1 MNAPKPPVP
10 PPGIPDDDQDRL
22 VIVHQGALGD
32 LMLALP
38 AFDGLA
44 RLQPSRRLDFWGR
57 PNLLALLATKSY
69 LGEVRSCDGGQLLAF
84 FQEETWQQAM
94 IPDFFL
100 GTAAVFLFGQEQSR
114 TLARRLQQRLNAPVV
129 WIKSFPDPAQLLPV
143 SRFLVD
149 QVRTAGWP
157 ISHDWPQ
164 LTPADDEIQPVRE
177 WFRQEGWEGGKTP
190 VLIHPGSG
198 GPLKAWPLQR
208 WWHLIHS
215 LLHEARVA
223 VILVLG
229 PADDAAKPLAA
240 AVKSMGAHLA
250 TDISL
255 PRLAA
260 LASQCRL
267 LIGNDSGV
275 THLAAALGTPTIAIF
290 GPTCSQVWAP
300 RGTHVQVIQSHWEA
314 SESLVF
320 YPAMTPEPVDEAVQT
335 AVARILGN

>member
-1 MNAPKPPVP
+1 M
-10 PPGIPDDDQDRL
+10 
-22 VIVHQGALGD
+22 VHQGALGD

-38 AFDGLA
+38 VFDGLA

-114 TLARRLQQRLNAPVV
+114 TLARRLRQRLNAPVV
-129 WIKSFPDPAQLLPV
+129 WIKSFPDPAQQLPV
-143 SRFLVD
+143 SQFLVD

-164 LTPADDEIQPVRE
+164 LAAAGDEIQAVKG
-177 WFRQEGWEGGKTP
+177 WFLQEGWEGGKSP

-198 GPLKAWPLQR
+198 GPLKVWPLQR

-320 YPAMTPEPVDEAVQT
+320 HPAMTPEPVEEAVQT

>member
-1 MNAPKPPVP
+1 MNAPKQSVP
-10 PPGIPDDDQDRL
+10 RPSIPDDGQDRL

-32 LMLALP
+32 LVLALP
-38 AFDGLA
+38 VFDGLA
-44 RLQPSRRLDFWGR
+44 RLRPNRRLDFWGR
-57 PNLLALLATKSY
+57 PNLLALLATKPY
-69 LGEVRSCDGGQLLAF
+69 LGEVRSCDGGQLVAF
-84 FQEETWQQAM
+84 FQDETWQQAV

-114 TLARRLQQRLNAPVV
+114 TLATRLQQRLNAPVV
-129 WIKSFPDPAQLLPV
+129 WIRSFPEPAQQLPV

-149 QVRTAGWP
+149 QVRAAGWP

-164 LTPADDEIQPVRE
+164 LAPADDQIQSVKE
-177 WFRQEGWEGGKTP
+177 WFRHEGWLHGKTP

-198 GPLKAWPLQR
+198 GSFKVWPLQR
-208 WWHLIHS
+208 WWHLIHT
-215 LLHEARVA
+215 LLHDARVA

-229 PADDAAKPLAA
+229 PADEAARPLAEA
-240 AVKSMGAHLA
+240 AKSMGAHLA

-260 LASQCRL
+260 LASQCRM

-290 GPTCSQVWAP
+290 GPTCGQVWAP
-300 RGTHVQVIQSHWEA
+300 RGSHVQVIQSHWEA
-314 SESLVF
+314 SESLAF
-320 YPAMTPEPVDEAVQT
+320 HPAMAPEPVEEAVQT
-335 AVARILGN
+335 AVERVVCN